1 VVAVVAALAM
11 IVLAFLILRRRRARA
26 GDSESTGIAG
36 PSTGAGGPPSVQRTS
51 LSDGEIASWRRDR
64 GGARAPFIRVT
75 STLVRLASIGGGRRA
90 STPGTPAPNSA
101 RSSTFAG
108 GPVSMRASVVPPVP
122 ALPHAPKPAVVEAP
136 RISDVPSVTSLE
148 IASWRPGGAFD
159 PFADVHAPLV
169 SPVEAD
175 AQALQ
180 IDADW
185 APPASRMRRK
195 PSPLADA
202 PAPAP
207 AGENPFLDP
216 APNVQ
221 TGEVSRL
228 STVSQDLEVPAGEV
242 VRAYHVCCTMRRAD

>member
-1 VVAVVAALAM
+1 M

-36 PSTGAGGPPSVQRTS
+36 PSAGAGGLPSAQRTS
-51 LSDGEIASWRRDR
+51 LIRGAS
-64 GGARAPFIRVT
+64 T
-75 STLVRLASIGGGRRA
+75 TLVRLASVGGGRRA

-122 ALPHAPKPAVVEAP
+122 ALPRAPKPAVVEAP

-195 PSPLADA
+195 PSPLVDA
-202 PAPAP
+202 PAPVP
-207 AGENPFLDP
+207 AAENPFLDP

-228 STVSQDLEVPAGEV
+228 STVSSQDLEVPAGEV
-242 VRAYHVCCTMRRAD
+242 VRACRVCCTMRRADQSVQAGVAM